1 MSKRGNDG
9 PGYVNVYKVDEA
21 ASNFT
26 PLGDTLIG
34 GRDGDSFGASL
45 SFSPNVN
52 FLAVGAYQRGNGGPG
67 YVNVYRVDEAASTFT
82 QLGDTLVGDK
92 DEDEFGTELSFSPRF
107 GLLAIGAA
115 QFDTSGAGYANVYH
129 LE

>member
-1 MSKRGNDG
+1 M
-9 PGYVNVYKVDEA
+9 NVY
-21 ASNFT
+21 S
-26 PLGDTLIG
+26 
-34 GRDGDSFGASL
+34 
-45 SFSPNVN
+45 
-52 FLAVGAYQRGNGGPG
+52 
-67 YVNVYRVDEAASTFT
+67 VDEAASTFT

-115 QFDTSGAGYANVYH
+115 QFDTSVAGYANVYH